1 MDKVILIIGSET
13 LLGRKLIELSLNKG
27 YKVIAPV
34 MTSQEKLKE
43 SSKKTLQIIPWNRSS
58 VISSKTVIRESLR
71 AFGKIDSVLFVH
83 PDVKINDNLQD
94 TSIEMIEETLNTMLH
109 GSIYLIKELLGYFI
123 REEKGS
129 FAFAET
135 EKSYQTVSPVTNLI
149 SAGFHSF
156 SDSVLKSLLPGIY
169 KCAFTTKITEMD
181 DYAEFILTILSASD
195 ARADG
200 EWLKFTEKKGI
211 FQSLPIIKRK

>member
-1 MDKVILIIGSET
+1 MDKVVLIIGSET

-94 TSIEMIEETLNTMLH
+94 TSIEMIEETLNTLLH

-129 FAFAET
+129 IAFAET
-135 EKSYQTVSPVTNLI
+135 EKAHQTVSPLTNLI
-149 SAGFHSF
+149 SGGFHSF
-156 SDSVLKSLLPGIY
+156 SDSILQSLLPGIY

-181 DYAEFILTILSASD
+181 DYAEFILNILSSSD
-195 ARADG
+195 DRADG

>member
-1 MDKVILIIGSET
+1 MDKVILIIASET
-13 LLGRKLIELSLNKG
+13 LLGRKLIELSLNRG
-27 YKVIAPV
+27 YKVIDPV

-43 SSKKTLQIIPWNRSS
+43 SSKKALRIIPWNRSS
-58 VISSKTVIRESLR
+58 IISSKTVVRESLR
-71 AFGKIDSVLFVH
+71 SFGKISSVLFVH

-94 TSIEMIEETLNTMLH
+94 TSIETIEETLNTMLQ
-109 GSIYLIKELLGYFI
+109 GSIYLLKELLEYFI

-135 EKSYQTVSPVTNLI
+135 EKTQPFVSPVSSLI
-149 SAGFHSF
+149 SGGFHSF
-156 SDSVLKSLLPGIY
+156 SDSVLQSILPGIY
-169 KCAFTTKITEMD
+169 KCGFTTKITEMD
-181 DYAEFILTILSASD
+181 EYAEFILNILSSSD

-211 FQSLPIIKRK
+211 FQSLPIVKRK